1 MLPLA
6 AFAAASAHDYFAWN
20 RARWDGLTFLL
31 ERGSVQEIDGGY
43 EFAGLARYDDG
54 TAWQKP
60 ADLRF
65 LVAFGEVPGYR
76 EIRRY
81 EYTTWLPPRRAAIH
95 VLEREN

>member
-1 MLPLA
+1 
-6 AFAAASAHDYFAWN
+6 
-20 RARWDGLTFLL
+20 
-31 ERGSVQEIDGGY
+31 VQEIDGGY
-43 EFAGLARYDDG
+43 EFAGLARYADG

-81 EYTTWLPPRRAAIH
+81 EYTAWLPPRRAAIY
-95 VLEREN
+95 VLEQDR